1 MFDAEARN
9 QRFYEELAEHYHLI
23 FEDWDASMRRQG
35 ETIAKILPQSECG
48 PILDVAC
55 GIGTQSL
62 ALAALGYSV
71 EGSDISSA
79 EVARAEREC
88 AVRGLNCKFR
98 VDDMRTLTAAPPSRY
113 AVVMAMDNAVPHLES
128 DEEIVTAFTAMRTRV
143 QPTGKVI
150 ISVRDYERLMVERP
164 SSLAPR
170 FYSDGGRRRI
180 VFQIWDWID
189 QRRYRVHLYV
199 TRDTSQGWI
208 THHFEGSYRA
218 VTTEEIGDL
227 AQRAG
232 LREITVLT
240 PQDTGFYQPIVVGTV
255 G

>member
-1 MFDAEARN
+1 
-9 QRFYEELAEHYHLI
+9 
-23 FEDWDASMRRQG
+23 
-35 ETIAKILPQSECG
+35 
-48 PILDVAC
+48 
-55 GIGTQSL
+55 
-62 ALAALGYSV
+62 
-71 EGSDISSA
+71 
-79 EVARAEREC
+79 
-88 AVRGLNCKFR
+88 
-98 VDDMRTLTAAPPSRY
+98 
-113 AVVMAMDNAVPHLES
+113 
-128 DEEIVTAFTAMRTRV
+128 MRTRV

-170 FYSDGGRRRI
+170 FYSEGGRRRI

-199 TRDTSQGWI
+199 TRDTPQGWI

-232 LREITVLT
+232 LREIAVLT
-240 PQDTGFYQPIVVGTV
+240 PQDTGFDPGTIRRGDRRVTYRSPIGRLPLHQHSTSSSRSYRVAV
-255 G
+255 